1 MKLSAIFCNSKML
14 YSTFLPFFIKIS
26 YLKVTNVTE
35 EVLTNV
41 FQLLGLRGGVFVQDS
56 DSVEI
61 IKVETSLV

>member
-14 YSTFLPFFIKIS
+14 YSTFLPFIKIS
-26 YLKVTNVTE
+26 YLKVPNVTE
-35 EVLTNV
+35 KVLTNV

-61 IKVETSLV
+61 IKVEASLV